1 MIVNRRVRFVVVG
14 VALAGWL
21 AVAATPGGHDATV
34 LAPVKPSPNDKRGDV
49 LASEI
54 SRLHDRLRPSA
65 IPRQPGRNLF
75 SFAARPVRPAPL
87 PPPVPAP
94 ALSEAPAIPRPVAP
108 VLKLSGV
115 AEDTTADG
123 VVRTAIISAF
133 GQLFLV
139 KEGEI
144 VTPRFRVVRISSDVV
159 ELSDTTDGST
169 MRLALR

>member
-1 MIVNRRVRFVVVG
+1 MNVKRTVTIVVGG
-14 VALAGWL
+14 VALAAWL
-21 AVAATPGGHDATV
+21 AVAATPGGRDTRIP
-34 LAPVKPSPNDKRGDV
+34 APVKSSPLDERGDA
-49 LASEI
+49 LAGEI
-54 SRLHDRLRPSA
+54 SRLHDRLRPA
-65 IPRQPGRNLF
+65 AVPRQPSRNLF
-75 SFAARPVRPAPL
+75 SYAARPVRPAPL
-87 PPPVPAP
+87 PAATP

-108 VLKLSGV
+108 ILKLSGV
-115 AEDTTADG
+115 AEDMTADG

-139 KEGEI
+139 KEGEN